1 MADPAEVE
9 GDEAVRSRAFWSALQ
24 LLTRRID
31 LLVALPAASLERMV
45 LEQRVRAIGS
55 TD

>member
-1 MADPAEVE
+1 
-9 GDEAVRSRAFWSALQ
+9 LI
-24 LLTRRID
+24 TRRID